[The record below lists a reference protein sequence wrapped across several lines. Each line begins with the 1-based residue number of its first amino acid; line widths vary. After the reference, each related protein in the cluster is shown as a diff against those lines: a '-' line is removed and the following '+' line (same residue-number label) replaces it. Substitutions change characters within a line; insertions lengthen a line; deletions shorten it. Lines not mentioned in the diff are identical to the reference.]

1 MHSST
6 KAHTSKKKYQAPTSM
21 KKYQAPH
28 SDFDADT
35 EVDDDMME
43 QLEKKK
49 QRERL
54 HCKSF
59 FF

>member
-6 KAHTSKKKYQAPTSM
+6 KAHTSKKYQAPTSM

-54 HCKSF
+54 HCK
-59 FF
+59 